1 MPCASLYQACHLDGL
16 AHSCMPDA
24 NAANTL
30 ATKIEQLRKKNIT
43 QPFVY
48 VQLED
53 FLPEWC
59 HGAQLDSDGEVEGS
73 AVKKARAKKRLTAL
87 QWTAA
92 FDRHIHCLVTLCLAA
107 NSFAYSCRYAIAS
120 AVAGQWSYADAMA
133 HKNVVLKVSPLEY
146 WYASV
151 MLATYAA
158 VHFCR
163 SARVTVRERR
173 SLFLALCTTK

>member
-16 AHSCMPDA
+16 DHSCMPDA

-92 FDRHIHCLVTLCLAA
+92 FDRHIHGLSKLHNVLHFLCL
-107 NSFAYSCRYAIAS
+107 SSQVCYSIRSGRTMVICRRYGPQKCRL
-120 AVAGQWSYADAMA
+120 AGKPTW
-133 HKNVVLKVSPLEY
+133 V
-146 WYASV
+146 
-151 MLATYAA
+151 
-158 VHFCR
+158 
-163 SARVTVRERR
+163 
-173 SLFLALCTTK
+173 

>member
-1 MPCASLYQACHLDGL
+1 
-16 AHSCMPDA
+16 MPDA

-30 ATKIEQLRKKNIT
+30 ATKIEQLRKKSIT
-43 QPFVY
+43 QPVVY

-92 FDRHIHCLVTLCLAA
+92 FDRHIHGLASFIICL
-107 NSFAYSCRYAIAS
+107 
-120 AVAGQWSYADAMA
+120 
-133 HKNVVLKVSPLEY
+133 
-146 WYASV
+146 
-151 MLATYAA
+151 
-158 VHFCR
+158 HFP
-163 SARVTVRERR
+163 
-173 SLFLALCTTK
+173 